1 MSEARSS
8 ALSRGSRMA
17 GATLSRR
24 PSASTRS
31 GTALISVASSGQLQG
46 LMSPTAAPGSS
57 RGGRITGR
65 RGAPLR
71 SRAAAR
77 MLRGTATVATP
88 ATVVPRNARR
98 LGIPAPTDPRWRAR
112 IDRFLKQGICQR
124 QGAPDVRWPRL
135 VGAEWLGRL
144 ALGAAALAAGGL
156 VAEAALR
163 LARYSPARSQAPGEP
178 YSAPRGRVPDCLP
191 PHLPG

>member
-98 LGIPAPTDPRWRAR
+98 LGILAPTDPRWRAR

-135 VGAEWLGRL
+135 VGAEWLGRVAL
-144 ALGAAALAAGGL
+144 AAAALAPGGL
-156 VAEAALR
+156 VPEGALG
-163 LARYSPARSQAPGEP
+163 APSYSPARLQTPGG
-178 YSAPRGRVPDCLP
+178 ALHLRRRRV
-191 PHLPG
+191 